1 MEDITLIFVIGSV
14 ILLLVQYYL
23 KSPPVYLL
31 GEIFG
36 IGALYQVIQ
45 EVQDDLMDSQ
55 IALLFVIIAIMAI
68 LYSAMNLIN
77 LWSKNKR

>member
-1 MEDITLIFVIGSV
+1 M
-14 ILLLVQYYL
+14 
-23 KSPPVYLL
+23 
-31 GEIFG
+31 
-36 IGALYQVIQ
+36 IQ